1 MKRFLFSVVASIL
14 AVSAFAQTKNADEV
28 KTTFSPRNLQANHT
42 EFCLQSVLNQ
52 YNIEENMKGNISQ
65 ITVSRSKASVVCAFN
80 ENNQPVSITKDGKEI
95 CTFVYNTHSQVE
107 IAQSA
112 NGIVAITY
120 DKKGRV
126 ASEAYLVAGSGKQ
139 KADPNSKVTVTAV
152 DKYIYTD
159 SWKKQT
165 LSDSTECVYLFEAT
179 NAGKA
184 KEWIIDRMYIY
195 EYNGKGLMTKKIET
209 ARDKVR
215 ESVTEFKYKKG
226 VLQQQVKTYSNTNLV
241 ESTVY
246 TYEEGY
252 LVKAVKGY
260 FRDVT
265 KRKSIELSSEVNM
278 MMYDTQRNLVE
289 YRCTDGHK
297 YDLCVMKYDENQR
310 LINVQKRQETGEMM
324 PMFQCE
330 YDAANMVSSTIKNEI
345 KMQYTYEYDAQGNWI
360 TQTITKN
367 GEAVGSI
374 SRLIQYK

>member
-42 EFCLQSVLNQ
+42 EFCLQSVLSQ
-52 YNIEENMKGNISQ
+52 YNIDENMKGNVSQ
-65 ITVSRSKASVVCAFN
+65 ITVSRTKASVVCAFN

-139 KADPNSKVTVTAV
+139 KADPNSKATVTAV

-159 SWKKQT
+159 QWKKQT
-165 LSDSTECVYLFEAT
+165 LTDTSETVYLYEA
-179 NAGKA
+179 GEGVA
-184 KEWIIDRMYIY
+184 KPWCIDRMYVY
-195 EYNGKGLMTKKIET
+195 DYNGKGLMTKKIET
-209 ARDKVR
+209 ARDKAR
-215 ESVTEFKYKKG
+215 ESITEFTYKKG

>member
-1 MKRFLFSVVASIL
+1 MKRFLVSIL
-14 AVSAFAQTKNADEV
+14 AVVVTVALSAQTKNADEV

-80 ENNQPVSITKDGKEI
+80 ENNQPVNITKDGNELCK
-95 CTFVYNTHSQVE
+95 FVYNSNAKIEV
-107 IAQSA
+107 AQSG
-112 NGIVAITY
+112 NSIVAITY

-126 ASEAYLVAGSGKQ
+126 ASEAFLVEGSGKNQ
-139 KADPNSKVTVTAV
+139 IDSKSKTTMA

-215 ESVTEFKYKKG
+215 ESVTEFKYQKG

-310 LINVQKRQETGEMM
+310 LVNVQKRQETGDMM

-345 KMQYTYEYDAQGNWI
+345 KMQYTYEYDAQGNW
-360 TQTITKN
+360 TKQTITKN

-374 SRLIQYK
+374 SRTIQYK

>member
-42 EFCLQSVLNQ
+42 EFCLQSVLSQ
-52 YNIEENMKGNISQ
+52 YNIDENMKGNVSQ
-65 ITVSRSKASVVCAFN
+65 ITVSRTKASVVCAFN

-139 KADPNSKVTVTAV
+139 KADPNRKVTVTAV

>member
-1 MKRFLFSVVASIL
+1 MKRFLVSVL
-14 AVSAFAQTKNADEV
+14 AVVVTVGLSAQTKNADEV

-80 ENNQPVSITKDGKEI
+80 ENNQPVNITKDGNELCK
-95 CTFVYNTHSQVE
+95 FVYNSKAKIEV
-107 IAQSA
+107 AQAGNS
-112 NGIVAITY
+112 IVAITY

-126 ASEAYLVAGSGKQ
+126 ASEAFLVEGSGKNQ
-139 KADPNSKVTVTAV
+139 IDSKSKTTMA

-310 LINVQKRQETGEMM
+310 LVNVQKRQETGDMM

-330 YDAANMVSSTIKNEI
+330 YDAANMVASTIKNEI
-345 KMQYTYEYDAQGNWI
+345 KMQYTYEYDAQGNW
-360 TQTITKN
+360 TKQTITKN
-367 GEAVGSI
+367 GEAVGVI
-374 SRLIQYK
+374 SRAIQYK

>member
-1 MKRFLFSVVASIL
+1 MKRFLVSVL
-14 AVSAFAQTKNADEV
+14 AVVVTVGLSAQTKNADEV

-80 ENNQPVSITKDGKEI
+80 ENNQPVSITKDGIELCKF
-95 CTFVYNTHSQVE
+95 TYNSNAKIEV
-107 IAQSA
+107 AQSG
-112 NGIVAITY
+112 NSIVAITY

-126 ASEAYLVAGSGKQ
+126 ASEAFLVEGSGKNQ
-139 KADPNSKVTVTAV
+139 IDSKSKTTMA

-260 FRDVT
+260 FRDIS

-310 LINVQKRQETGEMM
+310 LVNVQKRQETGEMM

-330 YDAANMVSSTIKNEI
+330 YDAANMVSSTIKNEV
-345 KMQYTYEYDAQGNWI
+345 KMQYAYEYDAKGNW
-360 TQTITKN
+360 TKQTITKN
-367 GEAVGSI
+367 GEAVGVI
-374 SRLIQYK
+374 SRAIQYK

>member
-1 MKRFLFSVVASIL
+1 MKRFLVSVL
-14 AVSAFAQTKNADEV
+14 AVVVTVGLSAQTKNADEV

-80 ENNQPVSITKDGKEI
+80 ENNQPVNITKDGNELCK
-95 CTFVYNTHSQVE
+95 FVYNSNAKIEV
-107 IAQSA
+107 AQAGNS
-112 NGIVAITY
+112 IVAITY

-126 ASEAYLVAGSGKQ
+126 ASEAFLVEGSGKNQ
-139 KADPNSKVTVTAV
+139 IDSKSKTTMA

-310 LINVQKRQETGEMM
+310 LVNVQKRQETGEMM

-330 YDAANMVSSTIKNEI
+330 YDAANMVSSTIKNDV
-345 KMQYTYEYDAQGNWI
+345 KMQYTYDYDAQGNW
-360 TQTITKN
+360 TKQTITKN
-367 GEAVGSI
+367 GEAVGVI
-374 SRLIQYK
+374 SRAIQYK

>member
-28 KTTFSPRNLQANHT
+28 KTTFSPRNLQANHA
-42 EFCLQSVLNQ
+42 EFSLQSVLNQ

-65 ITVSRSKASVVCAFN
+65 ITVSRSKASVVCTFN
-80 ENNQPVSITKDGKEI
+80 NNNQPVSITKDGKEI
-95 CTFVYNTHSQVE
+95 CTFLYNTNSKLE
-107 IAQSA
+107 IAQSG

-126 ASEAYLVAGSGKQ
+126 ASEAFLVEGSGKQ
-139 KADPNSKVTVTAV
+139 KADANVKANVTAV

-159 SWKKQT
+159 KWKKQT
-165 LSDSTECVYLFEAT
+165 LTDTSEQVYLYEA
-179 NAGKA
+179 GEGSA
-184 KEWIIDRMYIY
+184 KPWIIDRMYVY
-195 EYNGKGLMTKKIET
+195 TYNGKGLMTKKIET

-215 ESVTEFKYKKG
+215 ESITEFTYKKG
-226 VLQQQVKTYSNTNLV
+226 VLQQQVKTYSNTNMV

-265 KRKSIELSSEVNM
+265 KRKSIELNSEVNM

-310 LINVQKRQETGEMM
+310 IVNVQKRQETGEMVS
-324 PMFQCE
+324 MFQCE
-330 YDAANMVSSTIKNEI
+330 YDAANMVSSTIKNEV
-345 KMQYTYEYDAQGNWI
+345 KMQYAYEYDAQGNWI

-367 GEAVGSI
+367 GEPVGTI
-374 SRLIQYK
+374 SRTIQYK

>member
-1 MKRFLFSVVASIL
+1 MKRFLVSVL
-14 AVSAFAQTKNADEV
+14 AVVVTVGLSAQTKNADEV

-80 ENNQPVSITKDGKEI
+80 ENNQPVNITKDGNELCK
-95 CTFVYNTHSQVE
+95 FVYNSNAKIEV
-107 IAQSA
+107 AQAGNS
-112 NGIVAITY
+112 IVAITY

-126 ASEAYLVAGSGKQ
+126 ASEAFLVEGSGKNQ
-139 KADPNSKVTVTAV
+139 IDSKSKTTMA

-226 VLQQQVKTYSNTNLV
+226 VLQQQVKTCKML
-241 ESTVY
+241 
-246 TYEEGY
+246 
-252 LVKAVKGY
+252 
-260 FRDVT
+260 
-265 KRKSIELSSEVNM
+265 
-278 MMYDTQRNLVE
+278 
-289 YRCTDGHK
+289 K
-297 YDLCVMKYDENQR
+297 Y
-310 LINVQKRQETGEMM
+310 
-324 PMFQCE
+324 MFI
-330 YDAANMVSSTIKNEI
+330 MIK
-345 KMQYTYEYDAQGNWI
+345 D
-360 TQTITKN
+360 
-367 GEAVGSI
+367 
-374 SRLIQYK
+374 